1 MSHFFLC
8 YESCSTRCFFFC
20 LSWCLGFCSN
30 IILFEISI
38 IICRVL
44 SHCII
49 CTSNLVK
56 LQKAMDNIKTV
67 LQSERFSSSARL
79 HPLPAVKGPCE
90 APPAGDA
97 GPASPQLRHRGH
109 STV

>member
-1 MSHFFLC
+1 
-8 YESCSTRCFFFC
+8 
-20 LSWCLGFCSN
+20 
-30 IILFEISI
+30 
-38 IICRVL
+38 
-44 SHCII
+44 
-49 CTSNLVK
+49 
-56 LQKAMDNIKTV
+56 MDNIKTV
-67 LQSERFSSSARL
+67 LQSEHFSSSARL